1 LKEWL
6 SRGYDGYVK
15 EKLNINFD
23 VTTVNGLPIHTSLG
37 FPNSKHLYFW
47 IWKFIVSK
55 LSNNLAINIFS
66 SGKKDGLNREDELYN
81 KLIDKFKSDHLDFPK
96 FTCTTEGSY
105 FVQVLKYS

>member
-1 LKEWL
+1 M
-6 SRGYDGYVK
+6 VK
-15 EKLNINFD
+15 FYIVATLLGVTKFCEKRI
-23 VTTVNGLPIHTSLG
+23 G
-37 FPNSKHLYFW
+37 
-47 IWKFIVSK
+47 KFIVSK

>member
-1 LKEWL
+1 MPVIFLYIKNNIYGEIL
-6 SRGYDGYVK
+6 YGVTK
-15 EKLNINFD
+15 FCEK
-23 VTTVNGLPIHTSLG
+23 G
-37 FPNSKHLYFW
+37 

-66 SGKKDGLNREDELYN
+66 SGKKDGLNRKDELYN

-96 FTCTTEGSY
+96 FTCSTEGSY